1 VSDSEVGLGS
11 LLVESREQAGLSQ
24 DDVAKDLHLDLQV
37 IKALESDAFDEL
49 PEPTY
54 VRGYIRSYARLLSL
68 TPEDLLAIYDQQ
80 DHNEPEWEI
89 NEPAKHEVA
98 QGRQFRHITLVVA
111 LVIIGLLITW
121 LLTEGNG
128 HKDEV
133 QKEDMVVTSSA
144 EPVEINPQSEIT
156 SPKEQPEPLAPLA
169 VDEPVDTAPATEESV
184 VVAEQADVAI
194 EEPVTEQEP
203 VEDALP
209 VADDESQS
217 LGDFSLAG
225 VVAEGQDQVKLTFS
239 NDSWVEIVDSN
250 GVQVLRG
257 LFKKGTVRELVG
269 SAPFSVFLGNT
280 QGVAIEINNQSFDP
294 APFTRRDSTSRFT
307 LKAQ

>member
-1 VSDSEVGLGS
+1 MSDMEIGLGS
-11 LLVESREQAGLSQ
+11 RIVEAREKAGLSQ
-24 DDVAKDLHLDLQV
+24 QDVATDLHLDLHLIQS
-37 IKALESDAFDEL
+37 LESEAFDKL

-68 TPEDLLAIYDQQ
+68 NPEELLEIYDQLG
-80 DHNEPEWEI
+80 HNEPEWEI

-98 QGRQFRHITLVVA
+98 QGRQFRHVTLVVF
-111 LVIIGLLITW
+111 LVIIGLLVTW
-121 LLTEGNG
+121 VLTEGNG
-128 HKDEV
+128 HKDEDQEEVVAVTESTEPV
-133 QKEDMVVTSSA
+133 QVSPHVEDINAIEQS
-144 EPVEINPQSEIT
+144 EPVEPITGSEPVDSAPVAEGLAEIV
-156 SPKEQPEPLAPLA
+156 EQI
-169 VDEPVDTAPATEESV
+169 DEPVQEAEVEPSV
-184 VVAEQADVAI
+184 V
-194 EEPVTEQEP
+194 EERISVS
-203 VEDALP
+203 
-209 VADDESQS
+209 DDES

-225 VVAEGQDQVKLTFS
+225 VVAEGQDRVRLTFS

-280 QGVAIEINNQSFDP
+280 QGVAIQINNETFDP

>member
-1 VSDSEVGLGS
+1 MSDSQVGLGAR
-11 LLVESREQAGLSQ
+11 LVESREQAGLSQ
-24 DDVAKDLHLDLQV
+24 NDVAKALLLDLSV
-37 IKALESDAFDEL
+37 IKALESETFDEL

-68 TPEDLLAIYDQQ
+68 TPEDLLEIYDQQ

-89 NEPAKHEVA
+89 NEPARHEVA
-98 QGRQFRHITLVVA
+98 QGRQFRHVTLVVA
-111 LVIIGLLITW
+111 LVIFGLLVTW

-128 HKDEV
+128 HKDEAQEEV
-133 QKEDMVVTSSA
+133 LVASMEEPADTSPHS
-144 EPVEINPQSEIT
+144 EISSSEEQSE
-156 SPKEQPEPLAPLA
+156 PLVPLSDSESVDAAP
-169 VDEPVDTAPATEESV
+169 VNEESV
-184 VVAEQADVAI
+184 AVAEHSDVAI
-194 EEPVTEQEP
+194 EEPVTEQEL
-203 VEDALP
+203 VEGALS
-209 VADDESQS
+209 VADDES

-225 VVAEGQDQVKLTFS
+225 VVAEGQDRVKLTFN

-280 QGVAIEINNQSFDP
+280 QGVAIQINNQSFDP

>member
-1 VSDSEVGLGS
+1 VSDNEIGLGS
-11 LLVESREQAGLSQ
+11 RLVEAREKAGLSQ
-24 DDVAKDLHLDLQV
+24 KDIATDLHLDLPLIQ
-37 IKALESDAFDEL
+37 ALESEAFDDL

-68 TPEDLLAIYDQQ
+68 DPEELLEIYGQLGPS
-80 DHNEPEWEI
+80 EPEWEI

-98 QGRQFRHITLVVA
+98 QGRQFRHVTLVVF

-121 LLTEGNG
+121 VLTEGNG

-133 QKEDMVVTSSA
+133 QEEVVAVTESA
-144 EPVEINPQSEIT
+144 ESDPMSPHSEVTNAIDQPESVEAAAVSEPVEPEPVVEEPVEIA
-156 SPKEQPEPLAPLA
+156 EQF
-169 VDEPVDTAPATEESV
+169 DEPVPESEV
-184 VVAEQADVAI
+184 
-194 EEPVTEQEP
+194 EPVIAEERMP
-203 VEDALP
+203 VS
-209 VADDESQS
+209 DDES

-225 VVAEGQDQVKLTFS
+225 VVAEGQDRVRLTFS

-280 QGVAIEINNQSFDP
+280 QGVAIQINNESFDP